1 MKIWHKIIIFMICLS
16 FLGRGGEVS
25 ALIKAFDVD
34 VNGSVRTSYDDNV
47 TSASTNEK
55 DDFITT
61 VLVGLGLKKTGKT
74 YDLELTTNI
83 TEQLFWDNTDF
94 NNNAQDVRLAVL
106 KEFSK
111 YDRVSFS
118 NTFRHA
124 EDPSSFEDAF
134 GRTAGRYSFHRNSM
148 NLQYSRDLSKQLGLL
163 VGYDN
168 EIYEV
173 DRANSS
179 DSFLN
184 RVSVELDYFR
194 SSATVF
200 ILAYYFSVRDLDPG
214 TNSTVH
220 SFVTGVR
227 HYLTKQL
234 YVDATTGLSLVEDF
248 SGKTSTDP
256 RIFLTLTDDIDE
268 NTSVSVSFQKE
279 KFPNGYT
286 EDVFDYWQLTARVR
300 HQLVERMGVVFSG
313 FYGDGDFDS
322 LNIRD
327 KLTGVS
333 TRLNYDLTEHVS
345 AYVDYAYSQTQS
357 NVDARGYERN
367 IITVGMN
374 CSF

>member
-1 MKIWHKIIIFMICLS
+1 MGRR
-16 FLGRGGEVS
+16 GRGLLPRSWHGSV
-25 ALIKAFDVD
+25 ALI
-34 VNGSVRTSYDDNV
+34 G
-47 TSASTNEK
+47 
-55 DDFITT
+55 
-61 VLVGLGLKKTGKT
+61 VGLLLLIVPLRHVVLDTNGPATALTIGVDGANAAGMLYVDDTRLYPLAGESITPTEPTTGLVAH
-74 YDLELTTNI
+74 YN
-83 TEQLFWDNTDF
+83 F

-134 GRTAGRYSFHRNSM
+134 GRTAGRYSFYRNSM

-214 TNSTVH
+214 ANSTVH
-220 SFVTGVR
+220 SLVTGVR

-345 AYVDYAYSQTQS
+345 AYVDYTYSQTQS